1 MLGVA
6 GFNMISGLLILILE
20 QTATIGILKAMG
32 ANNWSIRKIF
42 LYHSF
47 FLVGKG
53 MFWGNLIGVG
63 FCLLQ
68 HYTGFMTLAP
78 DTYYLSTVPVYLPV
92 WVFLLLNTGCLLLS
106 ILMLVGPSYLI
117 TKINPAKAI
126 KFE

>member
-1 MLGVA
+1 
-6 GFNMISGLLILILE
+6 
-20 QTATIGILKAMG
+20 MG

-53 MFWGNLIGVG
+53 MFWGNLIGAG

-68 HYTGFMTLAP
+68 HYTGFLKLDP
-78 DTYYLSTVPVYLPV
+78 DTYYLTTVPIYLPL
-92 WVFLLLNTGCLLLS
+92 WIFLLLNVCCFAVS
-106 ILMLVGPSYLI
+106 VLMLVGPSYLI